1 MLEVFVYM
9 VVEEKMHKYVSK
21 DIDIITAISR
31 RLNNLQMNNS
41 IKLKSITYL
50 VLEEANKILA
60 VTLYNDDFVRLVS

>member
-9 VVEEKMHKYVSK
+9 VVEEKMHKYVSQ